1 MTDQATPPKT
11 PIAIP
16 RGTKRG
22 GEGQWGHGYKEPLN
36 AAEQMKRDDNPI
48 NVKDRIFEYAG
59 QWKRGEITSV
69 EQIFVA
75 DLRSRFRWYG
85 LYTQR
90 PEEDGYFMWRI
101 RIPGGVLTSEQTR
114 TIGRISQEFG
124 HDVADITDR
133 QNIQLH
139 WIRLVD
145 VPEIW
150 ERLEAVGLQTTE
162 ACGDTPRNILGCA
175 LAGID
180 ADEIID
186 ATPFLTQLNDRIVGD
201 PEFSNLPRKYK
212 PSVTGC
218 RHQCAVHEAND
229 VSFVGN
235 ELDDG
240 SVGFDL
246 WVGGGLSSTPH
257 FAQRLGVFVKPE
269 QVEDVFIGVTSIF
282 RDYGYRRS
290 RNKARLK
297 FLMADWGPELF
308 RRVLEEKYLG
318 YTLADG
324 PQAKPSIADVNGSVH
339 RDHTGVGRQK
349 DGQNYLGFALR
360 NGRITGAELI
370 ALADLADE
378 EGLGRL
384 RATPQQKM
392 VLLDIPDERLAATMD
407 KLDKLGFPVF
417 ASTYRNGM
425 MACTGIEFC
434 KLSIVETKARAE
446 WLYSELE
453 QRLPSFDE
461 PLRINVNGCP
471 NSCAR
476 YQLADIGFMGVL
488 VTEKTN
494 GNGEVEKLEGFNVHL
509 GGHLGE
515 PRAFGRKVKGLRLRA
530 DELSSFAERVLRVYG
545 EQRNGHRSFGEWVN
559 SLDVKALNELAN
571 TAAKGLERV
580 GPKPVSSEEIR
591 PDDNRDH
598 ERERFAEKLAAASAR

>member
-1 MTDQATPPKT
+1 MSDQTTPLK
-11 PIAIP
+11 IP
-16 RGTKRG
+16 RPKRG
-22 GEGQWGHGYKEPLN
+22 GEGQWGLGYREPLN

-48 NVKDRIFEYAG
+48 NVKDRIFDYAE

-69 EQIFVA
+69 ENIFVA

-114 TIGRISQEFG
+114 EIGRISKEFG

-139 WIRLVD
+139 WIRLPD

-162 ACGDTPRNILGCA
+162 ACGDTPRNILGCP
-175 LAGID
+175 LAGVD
-180 ADEIID
+180 SDEIID
-186 ATPFLTQLNDRIVGD
+186 GTDVIKQLNDRIVGD

-235 ELDDG
+235 QLDDG
-240 SVGFDL
+240 SIGWDL

-269 QVEDVFIGVTSIF
+269 QAEDVFIGVTSIF

-308 RRVLEEKYLG
+308 RQVLEEKYLG
-318 YTLADG
+318 YALADG
-324 PQAKPSIADVNGSVH
+324 PAAKPSSDVH

-360 NGRITGAELI
+360 NGRVTGTELI

-417 ASTYRNGM
+417 ASTFRNGM

-434 KLSIVETKARAE
+434 KLSITETKARAE
-446 WLYSELE
+446 WLYGELE
-453 QRLPSFDE
+453 RRMPDFDE

-488 VTEKTN
+488 VTEKVN
-494 GNGEVEKLEGFNVHL
+494 GNGEFEKLEAFNVHL

-545 EQRNGHRSFGEWVN
+545 TQRNGHRTFGEWVN
-559 SLDVKALNELAN
+559 SLDVRAVNELAT

-598 ERERFAEKLAAASAR
+598 ERERFAHKLAAAPR

>member
-1 MTDQATPPKT
+1 MTDQPLV
-11 PIAIP
+11 IP
-16 RGTKRG
+16 RPKRG
-22 GEGQWGHGYKEPLN
+22 AEGQWGLGYREPLN
-36 AAEQMKRDDNPI
+36 AAEQMKRDDNPL
-48 NVKDRIFEYAG
+48 NVKERIFSYAE
-59 QWKRGEITSV
+59 QWRRGEITSV
-69 EQIFVA
+69 DNIFVA

-101 RIPGGVLTSEQTR
+101 RIPGGVLSSEQTR
-114 TIGRISQEFG
+114 TIGNISKEFG
-124 HDVADITDR
+124 RDVADITDR

-139 WIRLVD
+139 WIKLTD

-162 ACGDTPRNILGCA
+162 ACGDTPRNILGCP
-175 LAGID
+175 LAGVD

-186 ATPFLTQLNDRIVGD
+186 GTSLILECNERIVGD

-212 PSVTGC
+212 PSITGC

-235 ELDDG
+235 ILDDG

-269 QVEDVFIGVTSIF
+269 QVVEAFVGVTSIF

-297 FLMADWGPELF
+297 FLMAEWGPELF

-318 YTLADG
+318 YKLADG
-324 PQAKPSIADVNGSVH
+324 PVAKPSSEVH

-360 NGRITGAELI
+360 NGRITGTELN
-370 ALADLADE
+370 ALADLADA
-378 EGLGRL
+378 EGQGRL

-392 VLLDIPDERLAATMD
+392 VLLDIPDERLSWAMD
-407 KLDKLGFPVF
+407 KLEDLGFPVF
-417 ASTYRNGM
+417 ASAFRNGM

-434 KLSIVETKARAE
+434 KLSIVETKSRAN
-446 WLYSELE
+446 WLYDELE
-453 QRLPSFDE
+453 KRLPDFDE
-461 PLRINVNGCP
+461 PIRINVNGCP

-488 VTEKTN
+488 VTEKVN

-515 PRAFGRKVKGLRLRA
+515 PRAFGQKVRGLRLRA
-530 DELSSFAERVLRVYG
+530 DELSSFAERVIRLYTS
-545 EQRNGHRSFGEWVN
+545 QRNGHRSFGEWVT
-559 SLDVKALNELAN
+559 SLDPKKVNAIAQE
-571 TAAKGLERV
+571 AAKGLERV
-580 GPKPVSSEEIR
+580 GPKPVAEEDIR
-591 PDDNRDH
+591 PNDDRDE
-598 ERERFAEKLAAASAR
+598 ERERFQQRIASPAR

>member
-1 MTDQATPPKT
+1 MTDLTTPLK
-11 PIAIP
+11 IP
-16 RGTKRG
+16 RPKRG
-22 GEGQWGHGYKEPLN
+22 GEGQWGLGYREPLN

-48 NVKDRIFEYAG
+48 NVKDRIFEYAE
-59 QWKRGEITSV
+59 QWKRGDITSV
-69 EQIFVA
+69 DQIFVA

-101 RIPGGVLTSEQTR
+101 RVPGGVLTSEQTR
-114 TIGRISQEFG
+114 VIGRISQEFG
-124 HDVADITDR
+124 HDIADVTDR

-162 ACGDTPRNILGCA
+162 ACGDTPRNILGCP
-175 LAGID
+175 LAGVD

-186 ATPFLTQLNDRIVGD
+186 GTPFLIQLNDRIVGD
-201 PEFSNLPRKYK
+201 PEFSNLPRKFK

-246 WVGGGLSSTPH
+246 WVGGGLSSVPH
-257 FAQRLGVFVKPE
+257 FAQRLGVFVKPD
-269 QVEDVFIGVTSIF
+269 QVEDVFVGVTSIF

-318 YTLADG
+318 YTLQDG
-324 PQAKPSIADVNGSVH
+324 PQAKPSISDVNGSVH
-339 RDHTGVGRQK
+339 RDHTGIGRQK
-349 DGQNYLGFALR
+349 DGHNYVGFSLR
-360 NGRITGAELI
+360 NGRITGTELI
-370 ALADLADE
+370 ALADLADR
-378 EGLGRL
+378 EGQGRL
-384 RATPQQKM
+384 RCTPQQKM
-392 VLLDIPDERLAATMD
+392 VVLDVPDERLAATMD
-407 KLDKLGFPVF
+407 ELDKLGFPVF
-417 ASTYRNGM
+417 ASTYRIGM

-446 WLYSELE
+446 WLYTELE
-453 QRLPSFDE
+453 QRFPDFDE

-494 GNGEVEKLEGFNVHL
+494 GNGEFEKLEGFNVHL

-530 DELSSFAERVLRVYG
+530 DELSSFAERVLRVYTA
-545 EQRNGHRSFGEWVN
+545 QRNGHRSFGEWIN
-559 SLDVKALNELAN
+559 SLDVKALNEVAN

-580 GPKPVSSEEIR
+580 GPKPVSTEEIR

-598 ERERFAEKLAAASAR
+598 ERERSTERQLAAASAR

>member
-1 MTDQATPPKT
+1 MTDTQPLV
-11 PIAIP
+11 IP
-16 RGTKRG
+16 RPKRG
-22 GEGQWGHGYKEPLN
+22 AEGQWGLGYREPLN
-36 AAEQMKRDDNPI
+36 AAEQMKRDDNPL
-48 NVKDRIFEYAG
+48 NVKERIFSYAE
-59 QWKRGEITSV
+59 QWRRGEITSI
-69 EQIFVA
+69 ENIFAA

-101 RIPGGVLTSEQTR
+101 RIPGGVLSSEQTR
-114 TIGRISQEFG
+114 TIGNISKEFG
-124 HDVADITDR
+124 RDVADITDR

-139 WIRLVD
+139 WIKLTD

-175 LAGID
+175 LAGVD

-186 ATPFLTQLNDRIVGD
+186 GTDLVFACNERVVGD

-212 PSVTGC
+212 PSITGC

-235 ELDDG
+235 QLDDG

-269 QVEDVFIGVTSIF
+269 QVVEAFVGVTSIF

-297 FLMADWGPELF
+297 FLMAEWGPELF
-308 RRVLEEKYLG
+308 RQVLEEKYLG
-318 YTLADG
+318 YKLADG
-324 PQAKPSIADVNGSVH
+324 PVAKPSSDVH

-360 NGRITGAELI
+360 NGRISGSELI
-370 ALADLADE
+370 ALADLADS
-378 EGLGRL
+378 EGQGRL

-407 KLDKLGFPVF
+407 KLEDLGFPVF
-417 ASTYRNGM
+417 ASAFRNGM

-434 KLSIVETKARAE
+434 KLSIVETKGRAQ
-446 WLYSELE
+446 WLYGELE
-453 QRLPSFDE
+453 KRLPDFDE
-461 PLRINVNGCP
+461 PIRINVNGCP

-488 VTEKTN
+488 VTEKVN

-515 PRAFGRKVKGLRLRA
+515 PRAFGQKVRGLRLRA
-530 DELSSFAERVLRVYG
+530 DELSSFAERVIRLYTS
-545 EQRNGHRSFGEWVN
+545 QRNGHRSFGEWVT
-559 SLDVKALNELAN
+559 SLDPKEVNAIAQE
-571 TAAKGLERV
+571 AAKGLERV
-580 GPKPVSSEEIR
+580 GPKPVAEEDIR
-591 PDDNRDH
+591 PDDDRDE
-598 ERERFAEKLAAASAR
+598 ERERFKQRTPPAR

>member
-1 MTDQATPPKT
+1 MSQLEGAHERAS
-11 PIAIP
+11 IQIP
-16 RGTKRG
+16 RPKRG
-22 GEGQWGHGYKEPLN
+22 GEGQWAMGYREPLN
-36 AAEQMKRDDNPI
+36 AAEQMKRDDNPL
-48 NVKDRIFEYAG
+48 NVRDRIFEYAE
-59 QWKRGEITSV
+59 QWRRGEITSV
-69 EQIFVA
+69 DNIFVA

-85 LYTQR
+85 IYTQR

-114 TIGRISQEFG
+114 VIGRISQEFG
-124 HDVADITDR
+124 RDVADVTDR

-139 WIRLVD
+139 WIRLPD
-145 VPEIW
+145 IPEIW

-162 ACGDTPRNILGCA
+162 ACGDTPRNILGCP

-186 ATPFLTQLNDRIVGD
+186 GTPFVHACNERIVGD
-201 PEFSNLPRKYK
+201 IEFSNLPRKYK
-212 PSVTGC
+212 PSITGC

-229 VSFVGN
+229 VSFVGVVR
-235 ELDDG
+235 DDG
-240 SVGFDL
+240 ATGFDV

-257 FAQRLGVFVKPE
+257 FAQRLGAFVRLEQVVEVFV
-269 QVEDVFIGVTSIF
+269 GVTSIF

-318 YTLADG
+318 YALEDG
-324 PQAKPSIADVNGSVH
+324 PAAKPSDDVH

-349 DGQNYLGFALR
+349 DGQNYVGFALR
-360 NGRITGAELI
+360 NGRIKGTELV
-370 ALADLADE
+370 ALADLADA

-384 RATPQQKM
+384 RTTPQQKM

-407 KLDKLGFPVF
+407 RLEGLGFPVF
-417 ASTYRNGM
+417 SSAFRTGM

-446 WLYSELE
+446 WLYSDLE
-453 QRLPSFDE
+453 KRLPDFDE
-461 PLRINVNGCP
+461 PIRINVNGCP

-488 VTEKTN
+488 VTEKVN
-494 GNGEVEKLEGFNVHL
+494 GNGEVDRLEGFNVHL

-515 PRAFGRKVKGLRLRA
+515 QRAFGRKVRGLRIRA
-530 DELSSFAERVLRVYG
+530 DELSTYAERLLRMYR
-545 EQRNGHRSFGEWVN
+545 EQRSGQRSFGEWVN
-559 SLDVKALNELAN
+559 TLDAKRLNELAQG
-571 TAAKGLERV
+571 AAKGLERV
-580 GPKPVSSEEIR
+580 GPKPLAEEDIR
-591 PDDNRDH
+591 PDDNRDE
-598 ERERFAEKLAAASAR
+598 ERERFRQKVASAR